1 MTRMTTTP
9 ARLLSL
15 LLLPLFASGCAAKPP
30 PQSLNPSGVTSLK
43 RSSPDIETLL
53 AQMTLDEKIGQ
64 MTQADH
70 SILKKRPS
78 DVRTLYLGSVLSG
91 GDAPAEPNTIE
102 AWADMYDRYQ
112 TEALNTPLGIPI
124 IYGVDAVHG
133 FSGLRGAVV
142 YPHNIGLGATRNPEL
157 VEKIARATALEVAAS
172 GIDWAFSP
180 CIAVPR
186 DERWG
191 RTYEGFGETAALA
204 ESLGPAVVRGLQG
217 DDLSKPTAVL
227 SCPKHYVGD
236 GGTLGGKDRGNTNIS
251 NEELRKIHLPG
262 YVASI
267 KAGAGS
273 IMASY
278 NSVRGDLMH
287 GHHYLITEL
296 LKGELKFEG
305 FVVSDWNAID
315 AIPGD
320 YAAKIA
326 ASVNAGVDL
335 FMIPERYAEFI
346 RTLRG
351 LVESGRVL
359 MARIDDANRRIL
371 KQKVALRLW
380 ERPFAD
386 RTLAKHVGSAEHKAL
401 GRQAVAESLVLLK
414 NAGKALPIAAATKS
428 IAVVGSRGDDIGA
441 QIGGWSTGN
450 WQGKRGPITPGTS
463 ILAGVKAAAAGA
475 QVTFSPD
482 GNGLSKADVAI
493 AVVGEDPYAETKGD
507 RQDLALTADDRAV
520 IAAAKK
526 TGGKVVLVII
536 SGRPLI
542 LGSALDEVDAVVA
555 AWLPGTEGAGIADV
569 LFGQKPF
576 KGKLPHSWPRSMDQ
590 IPVNEGDAK
599 YEPLFPYGFGLTY

>member
-1 MTRMTTTP
+1 MTRMTIAFRP
-9 ARLLSL
+9 AAF
-15 LLLPLFASGCAAKPP
+15 LFSTWMVSACAAKPP
-30 PQSLNPSGVTSLK
+30 PQSLNPSGATSLN

-53 AQMTLDEKIGQ
+53 GQMTLDEKIGQ

-78 DVRTLYLGSVLSG
+78 DVRTLFLGSVLSG

-102 AWADMYDRYQ
+102 GWADMYDRYQ
-112 TEALNTPLGIPI
+112 RQALNTPLGIPI

-133 FSGLRGAVV
+133 FSGLKGAVV
-142 YPHNIGLGATRNPEL
+142 FPHNIGLGATRNPDL
-157 VEKIARATALEVAAS
+157 VEKISRVTALEVAAS
-172 GIDWAFSP
+172 GIDWAFAP

-191 RTYEGFGETAALA
+191 RTYEGFGETAELA
-204 ESLGPAVVRGLQG
+204 ESLGPAAVRGLQG

-227 SCPKHYVGD
+227 SCPKHFVGD
-236 GGTLGGKDRGNTNIS
+236 GGTVGGKDRGNTDIS
-251 NEELRKIHLPG
+251 NEELRKLHLPG
-262 YVASI
+262 YVAAI

-287 GHHYLITEL
+287 SHHYLITEL

-320 YAAKIA
+320 YATKIA

-335 FMIPERYAEFI
+335 FMIPERYVEFI
-346 RTLRG
+346 RTLKS
-351 LVESGRVL
+351 LVENGRVL

-371 KQKVALRLW
+371 RQKVALRLW

-386 RTLAKHVGSAEHKAL
+386 RSLAKLVGSPEHRAL

-414 NAGKALPIAAATKS
+414 NANKALPIAAGTKT
-428 IAVVGSRGDDIGA
+428 IAVVGSRGDDIGV

-450 WQGKRGPITPGTS
+450 WQGKRGPLTPGTTV
-463 ILAGVKAAAAGA
+463 LGGVRAAAPGA
-475 QVTFSPD
+475 QVTFSAD
-482 GNGLSKADVAI
+482 GAGIGKADVAI

-507 RQDLALTADDRAV
+507 RPDLNLTAEDRAV
-520 IAAAKK
+520 IAAAKA
-526 TGGKVVLVII
+526 TGGKVILILI

-542 LGSALDEVDAVVA
+542 LGPALDQVDAVVA
-555 AWLPGTEGAGIADV
+555 AWLPGTEGQGIADV

-590 IPVNEGDAK
+590 VPVNQGDAK
-599 YEPLFPYGFGLTY
+599 YDPLFPYGFGLTY